1 MSFWAQY
8 VLFKESEGIDRIV
21 ILGKIEAKF
30 GQEKRQ
36 EIEAELAQE
45 GG

>member
-8 VLFKESEGIDRIV
+8 VLLKEQQGVDRI
-21 ILGKIEAKF
+21 ITLGKIEAKL
-30 GQEKRQ
+30 GTETRQ
-36 EIEAELAQE
+36 QIEAELAQE